1 MKKQVLSMLVLLA
14 AVATGAMAQN
24 YTITLPTVSNGSVVA
39 EVNKSSVTSAAAGAT
54 VSLVATPD
62 AGYRLKSIS
71 GVYETSASK
80 TETLNATAATVNGTK
95 FQAVAT
101 ARNLYGWRVYNPGSA
116 NTLTIS
122 SKDGTTIKKIELTS
136 TWGNSRRNN
145 MLSVTAGTLSF
156 DGSDPSTTVTI
167 NDVNSTSVTISGS
180 GTVAAATWCISSAK
194 IYYEGMIETAV
205 EISDTENA
213 NVKIFTMPSGNVTV
227 STEFESAVVAVNSI
241 TLSQTEAAM
250 TVGGE
255 TLTLTPTVLPAE
267 ATDKSVTWSSSNE
280 AVATVTDGV
289 VTAVA
294 AGTATITVTTTDGA
308 KTATCAVTVA
318 APAASTYTVT
328 VKEGTED
335 ATSWTIAPAE
345 ATTTGVAQGTEVTA
359 TYSGTKKVK
368 SVKAVKKAAAAAY
381 TMAAN
386 ATAGDVGKLICT
398 DGHIHTY
405 NADAAC
411 TKSRVA
417 MIAYV
422 GSETGVAGYTHG
434 LALALTDESSS
445 GMYWNDAKTACT
457 NKNTSATVESASW
470 MLPSKDQWTNM
481 IDACKNVL
489 GTNND
494 SQDLRDGFIS
504 VGGSNLESQDYWSS
518 TEYVYSNEAWMFN
531 FGYDSWYD
539 YPKDESAY
547 PLVRACLAF

>member
-1 MKKQVLSMLVLLA
+1 MLVLLA
-14 AVATGAMAQN
+14 AVATGAVAQTT
-24 YTITLPTVSNGSVVA
+24 YKVS
-39 EVNKSSVTSAAAGAT
+39 
-54 VSLVATPD
+54 
-62 AGYRLKSIS
+62 
-71 GVYETSASK
+71 
-80 TETLNATAATVNGTK
+80 
-95 FQAVAT
+95 
-101 ARNLYGWRVYNPGSA
+101 
-116 NTLTIS
+116 
-122 SKDGTTIKKIELTS
+122 
-136 TWGNSRRNN
+136 
-145 MLSVTAGTLSF
+145 
-156 DGSDPSTTVTI
+156 
-167 NDVNSTSVTISGS
+167 
-180 GTVAAATWCISSAK
+180 
-194 IYYEGMIETAV
+194 
-205 EISDTENA
+205 
-213 NVKIFTMPSGNVTV
+213 
-227 STEFESAVVAVNSI
+227 
-241 TLSQTEAAM
+241 
-250 TVGGE
+250 
-255 TLTLTPTVLPAE
+255 
-267 ATDKSVTWSSSNE
+267 
-280 AVATVTDGV
+280 
-289 VTAVA
+289 
-294 AGTATITVTTTDGA
+294 
-308 KTATCAVTVA
+308 
-318 APAASTYTVT
+318 

-345 ATTTGVAQGTEVTA
+345 ATTTGVAAGTTVTA

-470 MLPSKDQWTNM
+470 MLPSKDQWNKM